1 MIGLTNWH
9 IYPQNALICRVLG
22 SLHVLSYTKSHTMRS
37 LNLLL
42 AMVFLGFTSGMFAQC
57 GLFISEYSEGSSSN
71 KYIEIYNPTNDAVDL
86 TQYAIASVGNA
97 PTTVGVHEYWNAFAE
112 GATIA
117 PGDVYVWA
125 NGGSDPAI
133 IAETDQ
139 TGNAYFN
146 GDDGYALVFGAEDD
160 YTFVDIIGNFEGD
173 PGSGWP
179 VAGVE
184 NATANHTLVRKSDI
198 GQGVGYDWASA
209 AGTSA
214 EDSQWIVY
222 DQNTWDYLGAH
233 VFTGTCG
240 AAVPGCTNENATN
253 YNSEATTDDGSCTFD
268 NACNVDGVVVTTG
281 SLYYD
286 PADLSI
292 EPGVTVVWEN
302 VGGTHNAN
310 GLTNTITGEPFGNPE
325 DFFFSPVVGNPEGV
339 CIGSHTF
346 NVPGVYNYD
355 CSVGSHAQLGMVG
368 TITVGTGGC
377 TAPAAPNYNEAADYD
392 DGSCLEVTTTAIATI
407 QEGQLTDAYTGQ
419 TVVTNG
425 VITGVFGQLV
435 SMQDGQGAYSGIWM
449 YGPNVAVV
457 VGDLVEVTGTV
468 SEYNG
473 LTQLASPSIVIQAQG
488 SDLPTPE
495 LLATSAVAAGE
506 EWEGVLVQVTA
517 DVSNESLGFGE
528 WGVDDSSGECRVD
541 DRGYDAI
548 GTGNVVAGSTWQVT
562 GPLDYSYGDF
572 KIQPRSEA
580 DALLYGCTSSGASNY
595 NAGAGIDDGSCE
607 FSGESCEIFFSEY
620 AEGSSN
626 NKYLEIYN
634 PTASTVFLG
643 QYLIGNCGNGCGN
656 NGPTA
661 PEYFLN
667 FPASASIAA
676 GGFYIIAHPSADSL
690 ILAQAD
696 LTHGYLSNG
705 DDAYGLFDS
714 DTLLM
719 DAVGE
724 FGLDPGTGWD
734 VAGVTNGTQDHTL
747 VRTEFV
753 YTGNDGDW
761 AMSAGTNAFD
771 SEWIVLDQNDW
782 SDLGMHTFS
791 GSCAASTGGCTD
803 PFAVNY
809 DIDATSD
816 DGSCIYISSY
826 TIQEIQSGAL
836 SGQMLTSGIVTA
848 VYPPTG
854 GLSNNPS
861 YVIQDGTG
869 PNSAIWVIGDGVMQG
884 DEVSILGNVSEVYG
898 LRQIQGPT
906 AEILSSGNTL
916 PVAEILDPSGINDEQ
931 WECVLVSMTGDCVNA
946 DAGYGEWHLDAG
958 SGIGSIDDVGYD
970 AIGDSLTNDGVAF
983 VPLLEVD
990 RSYRVVGANFYAYG
1004 AWKLLPRDN
1013 ADVVRLGCTTASFS
1027 NYDAYAQEDDGSCLD
1042 APGCTNPAADN
1053 YDAGATIDDGSC
1065 IISGCDDPAAFNYQ
1079 EGVTNATNEDCY
1091 FTLPD
1096 LTINEIHYN
1105 PCGAQGDDFDFEF
1118 VEIYVGDDETIDLG
1132 GFEFYNSA
1140 SGEAQL
1146 GFVFPEG
1153 TTVAPG
1159 EYFLMTVSDEGT
1171 ANYGGLGVQVFQMEL
1186 GNFSN
1191 SGESVSIEDG
1201 FGNLLDAV
1209 DYDDANPWPSQTV
1222 AVLGNVLVQ
1231 SPDGGCS
1238 TLELIQTDL
1247 NNDDADNWQAS
1258 WVDNGTPG
1266 APNSSAF
1273 GCTDASACNYAA
1285 GAFFDDESCTYE
1297 CQGCM
1302 YADATNYDAA
1312 FTMDNGTCVFDFTDD
1327 CPADLNGDGLVTTSD
1342 LLQFLPEFGTSCPE

>member
-1 MIGLTNWH
+1 
-9 IYPQNALICRVLG
+9 
-22 SLHVLSYTKSHTMRS
+22 MRS
-37 LNLLL
+37 FSFLI
-42 AMVFLGFTSGMFAQC
+42 ATVFLGFSSGIIAQC
-57 GLFISEYSEGSSSN
+57 GLFFSEYAEGTSNN
-71 KYIEIYNPTNDAVDL
+71 KYLEIYNPTDEDVSLDG
-86 TQYAIASVGNA
+86 YAFPSVSNA
-97 PTTVGVHEYWNAFAE
+97 PTTPGVHEYWNTFTE
-112 GATIA
+112 GAVVA
-117 PGDVYVWA
+117 AGGVYVITH
-125 NGGSDPAI
+125 GSADPAI
-133 IAETDQ
+133 LAFADQ
-139 TGNAYFN
+139 NHTYLSN
-146 GDDGYALVFGAEDD
+146 GDDGYALVYGTEDD
-160 YTFVDIIGNFEGD
+160 YVFIDVIGDFDGD
-173 PGSGWP
+173 PGAGWE
-179 VAGVE
+179 VAGTGNGTKE
-184 NATANHTLVRKSDI
+184 HTLVRKSDVNA
-198 GQGVGYDWASA
+198 GVGYDWASA
-209 AGTSA
+209 AGTNTD
-214 EDSQWIVY
+214 DSQWIVY
-222 DQNTWDYLGAH
+222 DQNEWSYLGSH
-233 VFTGTCG
+233 VWTGTCG
-240 AAVPGCTNENATN
+240 AAVPGCTNANATN
-253 YNSEATTDDGSCTFD
+253 YNDAATTDDGSCTFD
-268 NACNVDGVVVTTG
+268 NACNADGILVTTG

-286 PADLSI
+286 PANLSV
-292 EPGVTVVWEN
+292 EPGATVVWEN

-310 GLTNTITGEPFGNPE
+310 GTTNTITGESFGNPV
-325 DFFFSPVVGNPEGV
+325 DFYFAPVSASTGNEA
-339 CIGSHTF
+339 CIGSFTF
-346 NVPGVYNYD
+346 DVPGVYNYD

-368 TITVGTGGC
+368 TITVGSGGC
-377 TAPAAPNYNEAADYD
+377 TSPAAPNYNEAADYD

-407 QEGQLTDAYTGQ
+407 QEGQLTDSFTGQ

-449 YGPNVAVV
+449 FGPNVAVT

-468 SEYNG
+468 SEFNG
-473 LTQLASPSIVIQAQG
+473 LTQLSSPSIVIQEQNAA
-488 SDLPTPE
+488 LPTAE
-495 LLATSAVAAGE
+495 VLSTAVVSASE
-506 EWEGVLVQVTA
+506 EWEGVLVQVTG
-517 DVSNESLGFGE
+517 DVSNADIGFGE
-528 WGVDDSSGECRVD
+528 WGLDDSSGECRVD

-548 GTGNVVAGSTWQVT
+548 GTGNVLAGSTWQVS
-562 GPLDYSYGDF
+562 GPLDYSYGNF

-595 NAGAGIDDGSCE
+595 NAGAGINDGSCE

-643 QYLIGNCGNGCGN
+643 QYIIGNCGNGCGN

-667 FPASASIAA
+667 FPASASIAS
-676 GGFYIIAHPSADSL
+676 GDFYIIAHPSSDSI
-690 ILAQAD
+690 ILAEAD
-696 LTHGYLSNG
+696 LTHSFLSNG

-724 FGLDPGTGWD
+724 FGVDPGSGWD
-734 VAGVTNGTQDHTL
+734 VAGVTNGTKDHTL

-761 AMSAGTNAFD
+761 AMSAGTNEFD

-782 SDLGMHTFS
+782 TDLGMHTFS

-803 PFAVNY
+803 EFAVNY
-809 DIDATSD
+809 DVNATSD

-826 TIQEIQSGAL
+826 TIQEIQSGGL
-836 SGQMLTSGIVTA
+836 SGQMITSGIVTA
-848 VYPPTG
+848 VYSPTG
-854 GLSNNPS
+854 GLSNNAS

-869 PNSAIWVIGDGVMQG
+869 PNSAIWVIGDGVLVG
-884 DEVSILGNVSEVYG
+884 DEVSVLGNVSEVFG
-898 LRQIQGPT
+898 LRQIQAATPDV
-906 AEILSSGNTL
+906 LSAGNAL
-916 PVAEILDPSGINDEQ
+916 PVAELLDPSAINDEQ
-931 WECVLVSMTGDCVNA
+931 WECVLISMTGECVSA

-958 SGIGSIDDVGYD
+958 SGIGVIDDVGYN
-970 AIGDSLTNDGVAF
+970 AIDDSLTNDGTTF
-983 VPLLEVD
+983 VPVLEEG

-1013 ADVVRLGCTTASFS
+1013 ADVVRLGCTTSTFS
-1027 NYDAYAQEDDGSCLD
+1027 NYDAYAQEDDGSCIDL
-1042 APGCTNPAADN
+1042 PGCTNPAADN
-1053 YDAGATIDDGSC
+1053 YDAEATIDDGSC
-1065 IISGCDDPAAFNYQ
+1065 VISGCDDPAAFNYQ
-1079 EGVTNATNEDCY
+1079 AGVTNATNEDCY
-1091 FTLPD
+1091 YTLPD

-1118 VEIYVGDDETIDLG
+1118 VEIYVNDDETVDLG

-1140 SGEAQL
+1140 SGEPQL
-1146 GFVFPEG
+1146 GYVFPEG
-1153 TTVAPG
+1153 TSVAPG
-1159 EYFLMTVSDEGT
+1159 EFFLMTVSDAGT
-1171 ANYGGLGVQVFQMEL
+1171 ANYADLGVQVFQMDL

-1191 SGESVSIEDG
+1191 GGEMVSIEDG

-1209 DYDDANPWPSQTV
+1209 DYDDVAPWPAQTV
-1222 AVLGNVLVQ
+1222 SVLGSVLVQ

-1273 GCTDASACNYAA
+1273 GCADASACNYES
-1285 GAFFDDESCTYE
+1285 GAFFDDGSCTYE
-1297 CQGCM
+1297 CVGCT
-1302 YADATNYDAA
+1302 YADATNYDAT
-1312 FTMDNGTCVFDFTDD
+1312 FTMDNGSCVFDLTDD

-1342 LLQFLPEFGTSCPE
+1342 LLQFLPEFGSACPE

>member
-22 SLHVLSYTKSHTMRS
+22 SLHALSYTKSHTMRS
-37 LNLLL
+37 FNLLM
-42 AMVFLGFTSGMFAQC
+42 AMVLLGFTSGMFAQC

-97 PTTVGVHEYWNAFAE
+97 PTTVGVHEFWNAFAE

-253 YNSEATTDDGSCTFD
+253 YNSDATTDDGSCTFD

-407 QEGQLTDAYTGQ
+407 QEGQLTDTYTGQ

-449 YGPNVAVV
+449 YGPNVAVT

-473 LTQLASPSIVIQAQG
+473 LTQLSSPSILIQAQG

-548 GTGNVVAGSTWQVT
+548 GTGNVVVGSTWQVT

-705 DDAYGLFDS
+705 DDAYGLFDA

-809 DIDATSD
+809 D
-816 DGSCIYISSY
+816 DGC
-826 TIQEIQSGAL
+826 
-836 SGQMLTSGIVTA
+836 
-848 VYPPTG
+848 
-854 GLSNNPS
+854 
-861 YVIQDGTG
+861 
-869 PNSAIWVIGDGVMQG
+869 
-884 DEVSILGNVSEVYG
+884 
-898 LRQIQGPT
+898 
-906 AEILSSGNTL
+906 
-916 PVAEILDPSGINDEQ
+916 
-931 WECVLVSMTGDCVNA
+931 
-946 DAGYGEWHLDAG
+946 
-958 SGIGSIDDVGYD
+958 
-970 AIGDSLTNDGVAF
+970 
-983 VPLLEVD
+983 
-990 RSYRVVGANFYAYG
+990 NF
-1004 AWKLLPRDN
+1004 R
-1013 ADVVRLGCTTASFS
+1013 
-1027 NYDAYAQEDDGSCLD
+1027 
-1042 APGCTNPAADN
+1042 
-1053 YDAGATIDDGSC
+1053 
-1065 IISGCDDPAAFNYQ
+1065 
-1079 EGVTNATNEDCY
+1079 
-1091 FTLPD
+1091 
-1096 LTINEIHYN
+1096 
-1105 PCGAQGDDFDFEF
+1105 
-1118 VEIYVGDDETIDLG
+1118 
-1132 GFEFYNSA
+1132 
-1140 SGEAQL
+1140 
-1146 GFVFPEG
+1146 
-1153 TTVAPG
+1153 
-1159 EYFLMTVSDEGT
+1159 
-1171 ANYGGLGVQVFQMEL
+1171 
-1186 GNFSN
+1186 
-1191 SGESVSIEDG
+1191 
-1201 FGNLLDAV
+1201 
-1209 DYDDANPWPSQTV
+1209 
-1222 AVLGNVLVQ
+1222 
-1231 SPDGGCS
+1231 
-1238 TLELIQTDL
+1238 
-1247 NNDDADNWQAS
+1247 
-1258 WVDNGTPG
+1258 
-1266 APNSSAF
+1266 
-1273 GCTDASACNYAA
+1273 
-1285 GAFFDDESCTYE
+1285 
-1297 CQGCM
+1297 
-1302 YADATNYDAA
+1302 
-1312 FTMDNGTCVFDFTDD
+1312 
-1327 CPADLNGDGLVTTSD
+1327 
-1342 LLQFLPEFGTSCPE
+1342 

>member
-1 MIGLTNWH
+1 
-9 IYPQNALICRVLG
+9 
-22 SLHVLSYTKSHTMRS
+22 MRS
-37 LNLLL
+37 PNLLIAL
-42 AMVFLGFTSGMFAQC
+42 AFIGFASGMFAQC
-57 GLFISEYSEGSSSN
+57 GLFFSEYAEGSSNN
-71 KYIEIYNPTNDAVDL
+71 KYLEIYNPTDEDVSLDG
-86 TQYAIASVGNA
+86 YAFPNTSNA
-97 PTTVGVHEYWNAFAE
+97 PTTPGVHEYWNTFTEGAVVVAGGVYVIAHPSADAAILAFA
-112 GATIA
+112 
-117 PGDVYVWA
+117 
-125 NGGSDPAI
+125 
-133 IAETDQ
+133 DQ
-139 TGNAYFN
+139 TYTYLSN
-146 GDDGYALVFGAEDD
+146 GDDGFALVYGTEDD
-160 YTFVDIIGNFEGD
+160 YVFIDVIGDFEAD
-173 PGSGWP
+173 PGSGWE
-179 VAGVE
+179 VAGTG
-184 NATANHTLVRKSDI
+184 NGTTDHTLVRKSDVNA
-198 GQGVGYDWASA
+198 GVGYDWASA
-209 AGTSA
+209 AGTNA
-214 EDSQWIVY
+214 DDSQWIVY
-222 DQNTWDYLGAH
+222 NQNEWSYLGSH
-233 VFTGTCG
+233 VWTGTCG
-240 AAVPGCTNENATN
+240 AAVPGCTNANASN
-253 YNSEATTDDGSCTFD
+253 YNSAATTDDGSCTFD
-268 NACNVDGVVVTTG
+268 NACNADGVVVTTG

-286 PADLSI
+286 PANLSI

-310 GLTNTITGEPFGNPE
+310 GTTNTITGESFGNPV
-325 DFFFSPVVGNPEGV
+325 DFYFAPVSASTGNV
-339 CIGSHTF
+339 ACIGSFTF
-346 NVPGVYNYD
+346 DVPGVYNYD

-368 TITVGTGGC
+368 TVTVGTGGC

-392 DGSCLEVTTTAIATI
+392 DGSCLEVTTTAIAMI
-407 QEGQLTDAYTGQ
+407 QEGQLTDTYTGQ

-449 YGPNVAVV
+449 YGPNVAVT

-473 LTQLASPSIVIQAQG
+473 LTQLASPSILIQAQG
-488 SDLPTPE
+488 ADLPTPE
-495 LLATSAVAAGE
+495 ALATAAVAAGE

-517 DVSNESLGFGE
+517 DVSNPDFDFGE
-528 WGVDDSSGECRVD
+528 WGLDDSSGECRVD

-562 GPLDYSYGDF
+562 GPLDYGYGNF

-595 NAGAGIDDGSCE
+595 NAGAGIDDGSCL

-620 AEGSSN
+620 SEGSSN

-643 QYLIGNCGNGCGN
+643 QYLVGNCSGGCGN

-661 PEYFLN
+661 PEYYLN
-667 FPASASIAA
+667 FPASASIAP
-676 GGFYIIAHPSADSL
+676 GDFYIIAHPSADSL

-696 LTHGYLSNG
+696 LTHFYLSNG
-705 DDAYGLFDS
+705 DDAYGLFNS
-714 DTLLM
+714 DTLMM

-724 FGLDPGTGWD
+724 FGVDPGSGWD
-734 VAGVTNGTQDHTL
+734 VAGVTNATQNHTL

-753 YTGNDGDW
+753 YAGNDGDW
-761 AMSAGTNAFD
+761 AMSAGTNEFD
-771 SEWIVLDQNDW
+771 SEWIVLDINDW

-803 PFAVNY
+803 EFAVNY
-809 DIDATSD
+809 DVNATSD

-826 TIQEIQSGAL
+826 TIQEIQSGGL

-854 GLSNNPS
+854 GLANNAS

-869 PNSAIWVIGDGVMQG
+869 ANSAIWVIGDGVLVG
-884 DEVSILGNVSEVYG
+884 DEVSVLGNVTEVYG
-898 LRQIQGPT
+898 LRQIQAATP
-906 AEILSSGNTL
+906 EVLSSGNTL
-916 PVAEILDPSGINDEQ
+916 PVAEILDPSAINDEQ
-931 WECVLVSMTGDCVNA
+931 WECVLISMTGDCVSA

-958 SGIGSIDDVGYD
+958 SGIGVVGGIGYD
-970 AIGDSLTNDGVAF
+970 AIDDSLTNDGTAY
-983 VPLLEVD
+983 VPVLEEG

-1013 ADVVRLGCTTASFS
+1013 ADVVRLGCTTSTFS
-1027 NYDAYAQEDDGSCLD
+1027 NYDAYAQEDDGSCIDL
-1042 APGCTNPAADN
+1042 PGCTNPAADN
-1053 YDAGATIDDGSC
+1053 YDSEATIDDGTC
-1065 IISGCDDPAAFNYQ
+1065 VITGCDDPAAFNYQ
-1079 EGVTNATNEDCY
+1079 AGVTSATNEDCY
-1091 FTLPD
+1091 YTLPD
-1096 LTINEIHYN
+1096 MTINEIHYN

-1118 VEIYVGDDETIDLG
+1118 VEIYVNDDETIDLG

-1140 SGEAQL
+1140 SGEPQL
-1146 GFVFPEG
+1146 GYVFPEG
-1153 TTVAPG
+1153 TSVAPG
-1159 EYFLMTVSDEGT
+1159 EYFLMTVSDAGT
-1171 ANYGGLGVQVFQMEL
+1171 ANYANLGVQVFQMDL

-1191 SGESVSIEDG
+1191 GGEMVSIEDG
-1201 FGNLLDAV
+1201 FGNLIDAV
-1209 DYDDANPWPSQTV
+1209 DYDDGSPWPSQTV
-1222 AVLGNVLVQ
+1222 SVLGSVLVQ

-1273 GCTDASACNYAA
+1273 GCIDAAACNYDA
-1285 GAFFDDESCTYE
+1285 GAFFDDASCTYE
-1297 CQGCM
+1297 CVGCT

-1312 FTMDNGTCVFDFTDD
+1312 FTMDNGSCVFDLTDD

-1342 LLQFLPEFGTSCPE
+1342 LLQFLPEFGSTCPE